1 MSERLPRDAERNAI
15 RSKRLMHDL
24 SGLGRDEGVMAK
36 PLDSALYHWQVNIF
50 VFAQLLSKCIV

>member
-36 PLDSALYHWQVNIF
+36 PLDSALYHWQVIGILFIRSFDIN
-50 VFAQLLSKCIV
+50 